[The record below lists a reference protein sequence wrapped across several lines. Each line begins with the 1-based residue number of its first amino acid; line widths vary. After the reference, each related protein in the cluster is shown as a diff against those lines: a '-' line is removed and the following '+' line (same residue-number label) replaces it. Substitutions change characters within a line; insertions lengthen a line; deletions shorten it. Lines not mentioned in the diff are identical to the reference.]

1 MQAEAHSTKQAPQQ
15 LLALQEVAIKQVN
28 DFVRESGGV
37 IKIEDVLPLFPDFVK
52 IDNFKEAI
60 CQSLEDYNKQIDQLK
75 TEMEDATR
83 IADALR
89 SVLMT
94 SNAVHQLH
102 QHSPA
107 YVLAW
112 PLWSTA
118 TAQTI
123 IVKTSNSTAKFH
135 FPSAYHLLGGQP
147 TSSLPFHFSLIQL
160 HFILGANRGPQTI
173 KAYSDKTITS
183 SGLQETDASHG

>member
-1 MQAEAHSTKQAPQQ
+1 MSRCLCLLSSTVAV
-15 LLALQEVAIKQVN
+15 QEVAIKQVN

-89 SVLMT
+89 SV
-94 SNAVHQLH
+94 HE
-102 QHSPA
+102 
-107 YVLAW
+107 
-112 PLWSTA
+112 
-118 TAQTI
+118 I
-123 IVKTSNSTAKFH
+123 
-135 FPSAYHLLGGQP
+135 
-147 TSSLPFHFSLIQL
+147 
-160 HFILGANRGPQTI
+160 
-173 KAYSDKTITS
+173 D
-183 SGLQETDASHG
+183 